1 LQSRLEKVEEDKR
14 NLILSFEKLR
24 KERKDEHK
32 IKRSNSTKCNKTS
45 LVNGDKT
52 PSDIKTDKNDI
63 VTVVTEQN
71 NNHIMQFSFYQ
82 QIESI
87 EGMLKHI
94 LETKD
99 PPKRMLRRV

>member
-1 LQSRLEKVEEDKR
+1 MLCL
-14 NLILSFEKLR
+14 NF
-24 KERKDEHK
+24 
-32 IKRSNSTKCNKTS
+32 RSNSTKCNKTL